1 MIEFQLGGRE
11 YRMDKLNA
19 IQQFHVSRKI
29 APLIP
34 PLIPVFLQIAK
45 SVEAGKG
52 ITKGGVIGALTDE
65 QKLGALGPLL
75 QPFADGMANLPDA
88 TVDYL
93 FETCLSVV
101 RRRKENNWAP
111 IWSSQHKTLMFDDM
125 DLGSLMP
132 LIVRVITENLGPF
145 IFGLL
150 TSQQGTSES
159 AAAT

>member
-1 MIEFQLGGRE
+1 MIEFQLGARD

-34 PLIPVFLQIAK
+34 ALIPVFLQIAK
-45 SVEAGKG
+45 KG
-52 ITKGGVIGALTDE
+52 EKG
-65 QKLGALGPLL
+65 LGSLANEESLAQIGPLL
-75 QPFADGMANLPDA
+75 QPFADSIASLPDA

-93 FETCLSVV
+93 IDTCLSVV
-101 RRRKENNWAP
+101 RRNREGNWAP
-111 IWSSQHKTLMFDDM
+111 VWSSQHKTLMFDDM
-125 DLGSLMP
+125 DLGALMP

-145 IFGLL
+145 IKGLL
-150 TSQQGTSES
+150 ISQQGTSEP